1 MATSTRVLKNAD
13 NSSPTIS
20 PTNWARRRDI
30 PIAILAWAAL
40 VALVLWGA
48 SHIIRTL
55 LLLIIAALIAY
66 AIAPGVK
73 FFQRF
78 LPRAVAILLM
88 YLLVF
93 AAIAIFIYFV
103 ADTAVNQVTSFSR
116 TLGDFLSGNVDSSS
130 PVSRTLMSLGIT
142 QQQITSV
149 RTGLLDRAES
159 IAGSALPFVT
169 EFLNSL
175 LDIVVIV
182 VISIYFLID
191 GERIAQ
197 WSRRNMPQSVQANFL
212 LDTLQRVVGGYIRGQ
227 LLLAVIVG
235 VLVGGGLTV
244 LQVPYALLLGVLAF
258 FLEFVPIL
266 GTLVSG
272 VICTLIALTHG
283 WIIAII
289 VLAYFIIVH
298 IVEGDI
304 VGPRIVG
311 QAVGLHPIVSIAA
324 IIAGSELFGIW
335 GALFASPIAGV
346 LQALLVA
353 LWTHWRETRPDEF
366 AQAKE
371 KVVDAVSGE
380 QDGSAS
386 LSSTAKNFS
395 FLSKPGTRE
404 GDQPG

>member
-1 MATSTRVLKNAD
+1 MASNTRVLND
-13 NSSPTIS
+13 SNNTNPNSSS
-20 PTNWARRRDI
+20 NKWARRRDI
-30 PIAILAWAAL
+30 PIAILAWTAVVVL
-40 VALVLWGA
+40 ILWGA

-78 LPRAVAILLM
+78 LPRPIAILIM

-93 AAIAIFIYFV
+93 ACIAGFIYFV
-103 ADTAVNQVTSFSR
+103 ADTAIHQVTSFSR
-116 TLGDFLSGNVDSSS
+116 TLGDFLSGTKDSSS
-130 PVSRTLMSLGIT
+130 PIDHALTSLGIT
-142 QQQITSV
+142 QAQINSV
-149 RTGLLDRAES
+149 RTGLLSRAES
-159 IAGSALPFVT
+159 IASSALPFVT
-169 EFLNSL
+169 GFLNSL
-175 LDIVVIV
+175 LDIVVII
-182 VISIYFLID
+182 VISVYFLID
-191 GERIAQ
+191 GARIAQ

-227 LLLAVIVG
+227 LLLALLVG
-235 VLVGGGLTV
+235 ILVGGGLTV

-272 VICTLIALTHG
+272 AICTLIALTHG
-283 WIIAII
+283 WIIAVI
-289 VLAYFIIVH
+289 VLAYFIVVH
-298 IVEGDI
+298 IIEGDV

-353 LWTHWRETRPDEF
+353 LWTHWRESRPDEF

-371 KVVDAVSGE
+371 NVVGAIAGE
-380 QDGSAS
+380 HDDQAAPAAAF
-386 LSSTAKNFS
+386 STLTPPPTPKS
-395 FLSKPGTRE
+395 
-404 GDQPG
+404 

>member
-1 MATSTRVLKNAD
+1 MASNTRVLND
-13 NSSPTIS
+13 SNNTNPNSSS
-20 PTNWARRRDI
+20 NKWARRRDI
-30 PIAILAWAAL
+30 PIAILAWTAVVVL
-40 VALVLWGA
+40 ILWGA

-55 LLLIIAALIAY
+55 LLLIIAALISY

-78 LPRAVAILLM
+78 LPRPIAILIM

-93 AAIAIFIYFV
+93 ACIAGFIYFV
-103 ADTAVNQVTSFSR
+103 ADTAIHQVTAFSR
-116 TLGDFLSGNVDSSS
+116 TLGDFLSGNADKTS
-130 PVSRTLMSLGIT
+130 PIDHALTSLGIS
-142 QQQITSV
+142 QAQINSV
-149 RTGLLDRAES
+149 RTGLLSRAES
-159 IAGSALPFVT
+159 IASSALPFVT
-169 EFLNSL
+169 GFLNSL
-175 LDIVVIV
+175 LDIVVII
-182 VISIYFLID
+182 VISVYFLID
-191 GERIAQ
+191 GSRIAQ

-227 LLLAVIVG
+227 LLLALLVG
-235 VLVGGGLTV
+235 ILVGGGLTV

-272 VICTLIALTHG
+272 AICTLIALTHG
-283 WIIAII
+283 PIIAVI
-289 VLAYFIIVH
+289 VLAYFIVVH
-298 IVEGDI
+298 IIEGDV

-353 LWTHWRETRPDEF
+353 LWTHWRESRPDEF

-371 KVVDAVSGE
+371 NVVGAIAGE
-380 QDGSAS
+380 HD
-386 LSSTAKNFS
+386 
-395 FLSKPGTRE
+395 
-404 GDQPG
+404 DQAAPAATFPTLTPPPTPKS

>member
-1 MATSTRVLKNAD
+1 MASRTRVLPESDNAQPSK
-13 NSSPTIS
+13 SSI
-20 PTNWARRRDI
+20 NWARRRDI
-30 PIAILAWAAL
+30 PIAILAWTA
-40 VALVLWGA
+40 VVVLIFWGA

-55 LLLIIAALIAY
+55 LLLIVAALIAY

-78 LPRAVAILLM
+78 LPRAIAILIM

-93 AAIAIFIYFV
+93 ACIAVFIYFV
-103 ADTAVNQVTSFSR
+103 ADTAVHQVISFSR
-116 TLGDFLSGNVDSSS
+116 TLGDFLSGNIDSSS
-130 PVSRTLMSLGIT
+130 PIARTLMSFGIT

-149 RTGLLDRAES
+149 RSGLLSRAES
-159 IAGSALPFVT
+159 IAGSALPFLT
-169 EFLNSL
+169 GFLNSL
-175 LDIVVIV
+175 LDIVVII
-182 VISIYFLID
+182 VISVYFLID
-191 GERIAQ
+191 GERIAR
-197 WSRRNMPQSVQANFL
+197 WSRNNMPQSVQANFL
-212 LDTLQRVVGGYIRGQ
+212 IDTLQRVVGGYIRGQ

-272 VICTLIALTHG
+272 AICTLIALTHG
-283 WIIAII
+283 WIIAVI
-289 VLAYFIIVH
+289 VLAYFVVVH
-298 IVEGDI
+298 IFEGDI
-304 VGPRIVG
+304 IGPRIVG

-353 LWTHWRETRPDEF
+353 IWTHWRETRPEEF
-366 AQAKE
+366 TQAKE
-371 KVVDAVSGE
+371 NVVDAISGE
-380 QDGSAS
+380 QDAQQATDIPAPPTHS
-386 LSSTAKNFS
+386 
-395 FLSKPGTRE
+395 
-404 GDQPG
+404 

>member
-1 MATSTRVLKNAD
+1 MATTTRVLNNPNDPNDGNNTSNK
-13 NSSPTIS
+13 
-20 PTNWARRRDI
+20 WARRRDI
-30 PIAILAWAAL
+30 PIAILAWTAVVIL
-40 VALVLWGA
+40 ILYGA

-78 LPRAVAILLM
+78 LPRAVAILIM

-93 AAIAIFIYFV
+93 ACIAVFIYFV
-103 ADTAVNQVTSFSR
+103 ADTAIHQVIAFSR
-116 TLGDFLSGNVDSSS
+116 TLGDFLSGNMDSSS
-130 PVSRTLMSLGIT
+130 PVSRTLMSFGIT

-149 RTGLLDRAES
+149 RTGLLSRAES

-169 EFLNSL
+169 GFLNSL
-175 LDIVVIV
+175 LDIVVII

-191 GERIAQ
+191 GERIAR
-197 WSRRNMPQSVQANFL
+197 WSRNNMPQSVQANFL

-227 LLLAVIVG
+227 LLLAVLVG
-235 VLVGGGLTV
+235 ILVGGGLTV

-272 VICTLIALTHG
+272 AICTLIALTHG
-283 WIIAII
+283 PIIAVI
-289 VLAYFIIVH
+289 VLAYFIVVH
-298 IVEGDI
+298 IIEGDV

-346 LQALLVA
+346 LQALLIA

-371 KVVDAVSGE
+371 NVVGAIAGE
-380 QDGSAS
+380 HDNQDEPSATFPT
-386 LSSTAKNFS
+386 LTPPTPPTK
-395 FLSKPGTRE
+395 
-404 GDQPG
+404 